1 MRTSTAE
8 RLDWPDAAT
17 AITAVTD
24 GLPEVEQVTPEPEP
38 PDLAACLTGPH
49 GLDLVVEVAHA
60 AQPRHQR
67 GQVHR
72 LGVCGDRG
80 VPGRRATPR
89 VLGARHRKRHRRGAV
104 AHAVSARA
112 APPGRPARALLRLGV
127 GAHHLPQAGTGDGL
141 GIADRNP
148 PAVGHPLLL
157 RSGRPGGPRGRLT
170 LQRAVA
176 PAQHTT
182 PARHMTQAPR
192 MTKAPWRARARTL
205 RMLEVMSTTLE
216 LRPPRRA
223 RIALAHRAPLG
234 PIDREHVA
242 RRALNIVV
250 AALGLIVALP
260 LMLLIA
266 ALIKLTSRGPV
277 LFTQTRV
284 GLDRRA
290 LSRARANTRRHP
302 DLGGPPFTMYKF
314 PTMRPADET
323 PSAVW
328 AQPED
333 TRVTPLGPVLPKLRL
348 DELPQLFN
356 VLRGDMNIVG
366 PRPEQPTIFVY
377 LREQIEGYQR
387 RQRVRPGITGW
398 AQINQGYDTS
408 VDDVRRKV
416 LYDLEYI
423 RRQSALED
431 LRIMA
436 RTLPV
441 MLRRRG
447 AW

>member
-1 MRTSTAE
+1 
-8 RLDWPDAAT
+8 
-17 AITAVTD
+17 
-24 GLPEVEQVTPEPEP
+24 
-38 PDLAACLTGPH
+38 
-49 GLDLVVEVAHA
+49 
-60 AQPRHQR
+60 
-67 GQVHR
+67 
-72 LGVCGDRG
+72 
-80 VPGRRATPR
+80 
-89 VLGARHRKRHRRGAV
+89 
-104 AHAVSARA
+104 
-112 APPGRPARALLRLGV
+112 
-127 GAHHLPQAGTGDGL
+127 
-141 GIADRNP
+141 
-148 PAVGHPLLL
+148 
-157 RSGRPGGPRGRLT
+157 
-170 LQRAVA
+170 
-176 PAQHTT
+176 
-182 PARHMTQAPR
+182 
-192 MTKAPWRARARTL
+192 
-205 RMLEVMSTTLE
+205 
-216 LRPPRRA
+216 
-223 RIALAHRAPLG
+223 LAHRAPFG
-234 PIDREHVA
+234 AIDREHVA
-242 RRALNIVV
+242 RRALNILVATVGLVV
-250 AALGLIVALP
+250 AFP

-290 LSRARANTRRHP
+290 LSGAGGNTRRHT
-302 DLGGPPFTMYKF
+302 DLGGTPFTMYKF
-314 PTMRPADET
+314 RTMRPANET
-323 PSAVW
+323 TSETW

-333 TRVTPLGPVLPKLRL
+333 GRVTGLGQVLRKFRL

-356 VLRGDMNIVG
+356 VLKGDMNIVG

-416 LYDLEYI
+416 RYDLEYI

>member
-1 MRTSTAE
+1 M
-8 RLDWPDAAT
+8 
-17 AITAVTD
+17 
-24 GLPEVEQVTPEPEP
+24 
-38 PDLAACLTGPH
+38 
-49 GLDLVVEVAHA
+49 
-60 AQPRHQR
+60 
-67 GQVHR
+67 
-72 LGVCGDRG
+72 
-80 VPGRRATPR
+80 
-89 VLGARHRKRHRRGAV
+89 
-104 AHAVSARA
+104 
-112 APPGRPARALLRLGV
+112 
-127 GAHHLPQAGTGDGL
+127 
-141 GIADRNP
+141 
-148 PAVGHPLLL
+148 
-157 RSGRPGGPRGRLT
+157 
-170 LQRAVA
+170 
-176 PAQHTT
+176 
-182 PARHMTQAPR
+182 
-192 MTKAPWRARARTL
+192 
-205 RMLEVMSTTLE
+205 
-216 LRPPRRA
+216 
-223 RIALAHRAPLG
+223 AHRAPFG
-234 PIDREHVA
+234 AIDREHVA
-242 RRALNIVV
+242 RRALNILVATVGLVV
-250 AALGLIVALP
+250 AFP

-290 LSRARANTRRHP
+290 LSGAGGNTRRHS
-302 DLGGPPFTMYKF
+302 DLGGTPFTMYKF
-314 PTMRPADET
+314 RTMRPANET
-323 PSAVW
+323 TSETW

-333 TRVTPLGPVLPKLRL
+333 GRVTGLGQVLRKFRL

-356 VLRGDMNIVG
+356 VLKGDMNIVG

-416 LYDLEYI
+416 RYDLEYI

>member
-1 MRTSTAE
+1 M
-8 RLDWPDAAT
+8 
-17 AITAVTD
+17 
-24 GLPEVEQVTPEPEP
+24 
-38 PDLAACLTGPH
+38 
-49 GLDLVVEVAHA
+49 
-60 AQPRHQR
+60 
-67 GQVHR
+67 
-72 LGVCGDRG
+72 LGVM
-80 VPGRRATPR
+80 
-89 VLGARHRKRHRRGAV
+89 
-104 AHAVSARA
+104 SA
-112 APPGRPARALLRLGV
+112 
-127 GAHHLPQAGTGDGL
+127 
-141 GIADRNP
+141 
-148 PAVGHPLLL
+148 
-157 RSGRPGGPRGRLT
+157 
-170 LQRAVA
+170 
-176 PAQHTT
+176 
-182 PARHMTQAPR
+182 
-192 MTKAPWRARARTL
+192 
-205 RMLEVMSTTLE
+205 TLE
-216 LRPPRRA
+216 IRPLRRA
-223 RIALAHRAPLG
+223 RIALAHRAPFGAL
-234 PIDREHVA
+234 DREHA
-242 RRALNIVV
+242 TRRALNIVV
-250 AALGLIVALP
+250 ATVGLIVASP
-260 LMLLIA
+260 LMLLIG

-290 LSRARANTRRHP
+290 LSGAGGNTRRHT
-302 DLGGPPFTMYKF
+302 DLGGTPFTMYKF
-314 PTMRPADET
+314 RTMRPADET
-323 PSAVW
+323 PSEVW

-333 TRVTPLGPVLPKLRL
+333 ARVTPLGQVLRKFRL

-356 VLRGDMNIVG
+356 VLKGDMNIVG

-416 LYDLEYI
+416 RYDLEYI